1 MNKERNIIII
11 LLMIAIAVGVIAYDE
26 SKRVSDNK
34 PTKIV
39 RENAVV
45 VDVKSDKYYQCYGA
59 LTQRHKASGLHDRN
73 RQVSIKI
80 KEEVCTLYSQGKAE
94 SY

>member
-1 MNKERNIIII
+1 
-11 LLMIAIAVGVIAYDE
+11 MIAIAVGVIAYDK
-26 SKRVSDNK
+26 SKIVSDNK

-39 RENAVV
+39 RENAV
-45 VDVKSDKYYQCYGA
+45 DPTSDKYYQCYGA

-73 RQVSIKI
+73 RVVSIKI